1 MRILRRY
8 IALFFIFCTL
18 LVQTPRSWLHD
29 CHDTEFST
37 FSHAGSSVEEDCDV
51 CDQPALLS
59 DINISPEID
68 YHCSCLWFSYPDSNA
83 PVTFIITGL
92 TKNKAPPVL
101 PC

>member
-1 MRILRRY
+1 MRLLRRY

-37 FSHAGSSVEEDCDV
+37 FSHTGSSVEEDCDV

-59 DINISPEID
+59 DNTITPEID
-68 YHCSCLWFSYPDSNA
+68 FYCSYLWFSYPDSNA
-83 PVTFIITGL
+83 PVTFIISGL
-92 TKNKAPPVL
+92 TQNKAPPVL